1 MDSQHLSFELPDEGA
16 CVTHLEQLR
25 WGDKPVCPYCKS
37 TNTYRLKQ
45 ENRHHCNACRKSF
58 SVTVG
63 TLLHDTRLPLLKWFR
78 AIRLIFDSENAL
90 TAKQL
95 QRDLGVSYKTAWSM
109 KQRVR
114 NAMNGQD
121 KALLR
126 TLLNDKST
134 YFSAGEK

>member
-1 MDSQHLSFELPDEGA
+1 MDLQHLRFELPDEGE
-16 CVTHLEQLR
+16 CVTHLEKLR

-45 ENRHHCNACRKSF
+45 EYRHHCNACRKSF

-63 TLLHDTRLPLLKWFR
+63 TMLHDTRLPLLKWFR
-78 AIRLIFDSENAL
+78 AIRLIFDSENAVS
-90 TAKQL
+90 AKQL

-109 KQRVR
+109 RQKIRK
-114 NAMNGQD
+114 AMNGQD

-126 TLLNDKST
+126 TLLYDKRT
-134 YFSAGEK
+134 FFDAGEQ